1 MVHPSDSLG
10 SFIVDVSLRFSVS
23 FLMSST
29 MECDFLLEKS
39 HGLQQCWNKAG
50 MRGFGLFSLEKRRCW
65 GLFQNCWRGT
75 LGKDLERQDK
85 GNGFPPTQ
93 GRDFCV
99 FPLPIP
105 SRCCPCSI
113 ISKGVWATSW
123 VLLQEHPLGMSSPQV
138 WTARAWKGE
147 RNSWCPGLAPASHPP
162 SSGLRGVKWMDE
174 NEIPLSWFIPESPRR
189 DAPQGSVLTLHLGF
203 LPFLCAQGELCIE
216 G

>member
-1 MVHPSDSLG
+1 MLG
-10 SFIVDVSLRFSVS
+10 PLPK
-23 FLMSST
+23 
-29 MECDFLLEKS
+29 LLER
-39 HGLQQCWNKAG
+39 N
-50 MRGFGLFSLEKRRCW
+50 FGKRFGETGQGEC
-65 GLFQNCWRGT
+65 
-75 LGKDLERQDK
+75 
-85 GNGFPPTQ
+85 FPPTQ

-113 ISKGVWATSW
+113 ISKRVWATSW